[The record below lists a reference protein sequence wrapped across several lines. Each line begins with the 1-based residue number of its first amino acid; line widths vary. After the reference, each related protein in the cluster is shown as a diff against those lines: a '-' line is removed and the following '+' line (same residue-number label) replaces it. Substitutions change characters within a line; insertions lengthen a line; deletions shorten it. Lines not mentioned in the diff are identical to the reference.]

1 MQKPNYYAI
10 IPANVRYDK
19 SITANAKLL
28 YGEITALAN
37 KEGYCFATNKY
48 FANLYGVSTKTVS
61 LWIKSLIDN
70 GYIYSQIEYKE
81 NSKEIERRR
90 LWIIHTTNE
99 EPNVK
104 TSLQKCKEGMNK
116 NVKTPPHKNV
126 KTPPHKN
133 VKDNNINNNN
143 INNNNI
149 NNNKK
154 KSKIDTKIKFI
165 ENKCLEYDLEDEVI
179 EILSRFFR
187 NLLENNKLVTEDK
200 VNAILAKLADVDKKT
215 QLNAIQFSLDMGY
228 MNIDPAWLRKSF
240 TSKKDSSIYWEDNNK
255 PMTEEEQKEYFERL
269 KHCKSF

>member
-70 GYIYSQIEYKE
+70 GYIYSQIDYKE
-81 NSKEIERRR
+81 NSREIERRR

-99 EPNVK
+99 EPNV
-104 TSLQKCKEGMNK
+104 N
-116 NVKTPPHKNV
+116 TPPHKNV
-126 KTPPHKN
+126 KTPTYKNVKTPTYKNVKTPTYKN

-154 KSKIDTKIKFI
+154 KSKIDIKIQSI
-165 ENKCLEYDLEDEVI
+165 EKKCLEYDLGDEVI
-179 EILSRFFR
+179 ELLSKFFR
-187 NLLENNKLVTEDK
+187 NLLENNKLVTDDK
-200 VNAILAKLADVDKKT
+200 VNAILAKLVDVDKKT

-240 TSKKDSSIYWEDNNK
+240 PSAKKDSSIY
-255 PMTEEEQKEYFERL
+255 
-269 KHCKSF
+269 

>member
-70 GYIYSQIEYKE
+70 GYIYSQIDYKE

-133 VKDNNINNNN
+133 VKDNNINNN
-143 INNNNI
+143 
-149 NNNKK
+149 KK

-165 ENKCLEYDLEDEVI
+165 ENKCLEYDLEDDVI
-179 EILSRFFR
+179 ELLSRFFR

-200 VNAILAKLADVDKKT
+200 VNAILAKLAEVDKKT
-215 QLNAIQFSLDMGY
+215 QLNAIQLSLDKGY
-228 MNIDPAWLRKSF
+228 MNIDPSWLEKSF
-240 TSKKDSSIYWEDNNK
+240 TSKKDSSIYWGDNK
-255 PMTEEEQKEYFERL
+255 PRTVEEEKEYFEKL
-269 KHCKSF
+269 KRCKTF